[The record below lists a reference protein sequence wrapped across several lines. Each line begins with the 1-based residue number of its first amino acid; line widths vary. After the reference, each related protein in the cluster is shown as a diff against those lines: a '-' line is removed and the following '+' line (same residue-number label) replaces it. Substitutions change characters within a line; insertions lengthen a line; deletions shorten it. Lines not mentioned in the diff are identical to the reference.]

1 MRADQERASA
11 ELAQYIADIQIAIES
26 EWAKP
31 PSARP
36 GLNCVVK
43 VFQLPTGD
51 VMDVQV
57 ASCNGDAAVVRS
69 IEAAVK
75 SASPLPRPKNTAH
88 FRRNLDVVFKP
99 DL

>member
-26 EWAKP
+26 EWARP

-75 SASPLPRPKNTAH
+75 SASPLPRPKNTAL
-88 FRRNLDVVFKP
+88 FRRNLDVVFQP
-99 DL
+99 DP